1 MMGMGPRASRA
12 AASFRLVAGGPE
24 IPGDGRECGHGEM
37 CGVYQTVGY
46 TLSWAHTCMYDTK
59 QA

>member
-46 TLSWAHTCMYDTK
+46 TLS
-59 QA
+59 